1 MHRRMSIPLL
11 ALAAL
16 AGTGASVGGEPITIS
31 AAKRE
36 PMPVAMAP
44 ASTGPRK
51 SPGTIASKRRRHLR
65 RRGWR

>member
-11 ALAAL
+11 ALAAM
-16 AGTGASVGGEPITIS
+16 AGTGASVGGEPIAIR
-31 AAKRE
+31 AAKHE

-51 SPGTIASKRRRHLR
+51 SPGSRASKRRRNQR

>member
-11 ALAAL
+11 ALAAM

-51 SPGTIASKRRRHLR
+51 SPGSRASKRRRNQR